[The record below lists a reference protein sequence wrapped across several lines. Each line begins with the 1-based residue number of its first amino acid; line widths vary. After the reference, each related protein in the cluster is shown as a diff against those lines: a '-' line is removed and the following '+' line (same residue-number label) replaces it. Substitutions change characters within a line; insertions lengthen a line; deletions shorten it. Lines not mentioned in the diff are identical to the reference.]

1 MSEHNTENHV
11 NDNHAADSH
20 AAKSHVIS
28 YGTYIMVWLGLV
40 ALTAVTVSVAGF
52 EFGGVT
58 IVIALLIATV
68 KSLLVGN
75 YFMHL
80 KFEKAI
86 FKVFIAVCILI
97 FLFMIIL
104 TFADLSFR

>member
-1 MSEHNTENHV
+1 MSEQNTDSHSAENH
-11 NDNHAADSH
+11 S
-20 AAKSHVIS
+20 IG

-58 IVIALLIATV
+58 VIIALLIATV

-75 YFMHL
+75 YFMHI
-80 KFEKAI
+80 KFEKVI
-86 FKVFIAVCILI
+86 FKIFIVVCIVTFLI
-97 FLFMIIL
+97 MIIL

>member
-1 MSEHNTENHV
+1 MSEHNTE
-11 NDNHAADSH
+11 SH
-20 AAKSHVIS
+20 TIS
-28 YGTYIMVWLGLV
+28 YGTYVMVWLGLL
-40 ALTAVTVSVAGF
+40 ALTAVTVSVSGF

-58 IVIALLIATV
+58 IAIALLIAVT

-86 FKVFIAVCILI
+86 FKVFIAVCIII
-97 FLFMIIL
+97 FLVMIIL
-104 TFADLSFR
+104 TFSDLSFR

>member
-1 MSEHNTENHV
+1 MSERNTDSHAHENHV
-11 NDNHAADSH
+11 
-20 AAKSHVIS
+20 IG

-58 IVIALLIATV
+58 IIIALLIATV

-80 KFEKAI
+80 KFEKVI
-86 FKVFIAVCILI
+86 FKVFIAVCIITFLI
-97 FLFMIIL
+97 MIIL
-104 TFADLSFR
+104 TFSDLSFR

>member
-11 NDNHAADSH
+11 NDSH
-20 AAKSHVIS
+20 AAESHVIG

-86 FKVFIAVCILI
+86 FKVFVAVCILI

>member
-1 MSEHNTENHV
+1 MSEHNTE
-11 NDNHAADSH
+11 SH
-20 AAKSHVIS
+20 SIG

-40 ALTAVTVSVAGF
+40 ALTTVTVSVAGF
-52 EFGGVT
+52 NFGGIT
-58 IVIALLIATV
+58 IIIALLIATV

-86 FKVFIAVCILI
+86 FKIFIAVCIVTFLI
-97 FLFMIIL
+97 MIIL
-104 TFADLSFR
+104 TFSDLSFR

>member
-1 MSEHNTENHV
+1 MSNHNTENH
-11 NDNHAADSH
+11 S
-20 AAKSHVIS
+20 IS

-40 ALTAVTVSVAGF
+40 ALTAATVSVAGF

-58 IVIALLIATV
+58 VIIALLIAAT

-86 FKVFIAVCILI
+86 FKIFIAVCII
-97 FLFMIIL
+97 TFLFMIIL
-104 TFADLSFR
+104 TFSDLSFR

>member
-1 MSEHNTENHV
+1 MSGQNTESHL
-11 NDNHAADSH
+11 NDNHAAE
-20 AAKSHVIS
+20 SHVIG

-86 FKVFIAVCILI
+86 FKVFIAVCIVI
-97 FLFMIIL
+97 FLVMIIL

>member
-1 MSEHNTENHV
+1 MSEHNTE
-11 NDNHAADSH
+11 SH
-20 AAKSHVIS
+20 SIG

-52 EFGGVT
+52 NFGGIT
-58 IVIALLIATV
+58 IIIALLIATV
-68 KSLLVGN
+68 TSLLVGN

-86 FKVFIAVCILI
+86 FKIFIAVCIVTFLI
-97 FLFMIIL
+97 MIIL
-104 TFADLSFR
+104 TFSDLSFR

>member
-1 MSEHNTENHV
+1 MSEHNT
-11 NDNHAADSH
+11 DSH
-20 AAKSHVIS
+20 LAESHSIS

-58 IVIALLIATV
+58 IIIALLIASV

-80 KFEKAI
+80 KFEKVI
-86 FKVFIAVCILI
+86 FKVFIAVCIITFLI
-97 FLFMIIL
+97 MIIL
-104 TFADLSFR
+104 TFSDLSFR

>member
-1 MSEHNTENHV
+1 MSEHNTE
-11 NDNHAADSH
+11 SH
-20 AAKSHVIS
+20 SIG

-52 EFGGVT
+52 EFGGITVL
-58 IVIALLIATV
+58 IALVIATV

-86 FKVFIAVCILI
+86 FKIFIAVCIVTFLI
-97 FLFMIIL
+97 MIIL
-104 TFADLSFR
+104 TFSDLSFR

>member
-1 MSEHNTENHV
+1 MSEHNTETH
-11 NDNHAADSH
+11 S
-20 AAKSHVIS
+20 IS

-52 EFGGVT
+52 NFGGIT
-58 IVIALLIATV
+58 IIIALLIATV

-86 FKVFIAVCILI
+86 FKIFIAVCIVTFLI
-97 FLFMIIL
+97 MIIL
-104 TFADLSFR
+104 TFSDLSFR

>member
-1 MSEHNTENHV
+1 MSEHNTDSHTSENHV
-11 NDNHAADSH
+11 
-20 AAKSHVIS
+20 IG

-58 IVIALLIATV
+58 IIIALLIATV

-80 KFEKAI
+80 KFEKVI
-86 FKVFIAVCILI
+86 FKVFVAVCIVTFLI
-97 FLFMIIL
+97 MIIL
-104 TFADLSFR
+104 TFSDLSFR